1 MHQEFK
7 DILAEYENFR
17 QVLIKLVEHLFLELY
32 SIKMRFI
39 LLLYFLD
46 FTINMSCIIFIK
58 KAELFYIWMVLSF
71 LEFYIQTLIISHVAI
86 KLPNNL
92 IFGCF

>member
-1 MHQEFK
+1 
-7 DILAEYENFR
+7 
-17 QVLIKLVEHLFLELY
+17 
-32 SIKMRFI
+32 
-39 LLLYFLD
+39 
-46 FTINMSCIIFIK
+46 
-58 KAELFYIWMVLSF
+58 MVLSF